1 MRPLRLL
8 LLALLA
14 APLLGSGLLSAAI
27 GPWHDDGPARVR
39 LISPWAEGPAGGE
52 LWLGLEIA
60 LAPGW
65 HSYWR
70 NSGDAG
76 YPPRVDLAETPGLGE
91 VELLFPVP
99 ERYDLP
105 GDLVAFGYEESVV
118 YPLRTRADFGS
129 AAAVAVR
136 GQVDYVVCASE
147 CIPFTSP
154 LALDQPLAAT
164 PREDPAG
171 AERLAAFRARLP
183 GPLPASGSVALRLL
197 ENGAAGGSFELAA
210 AGLPAAPA
218 ELFFAPHDLVELG
231 RPERRATEGGA
242 RFTVPFS
249 WRDRSRTPPSLD
261 LDWTLALPPGGV
273 AGAATLPLA
282 PPLAPPL
289 AIVEP
294 SAAAGEDSGA
304 RQATRWPWIA
314 LAAVILL
321 GLVWALW
328 PRSTDRR
335 AA

>member
-1 MRPLRLL
+1 MPRPRLHRAVL
-8 LLALLA
+8 CALFLVPSLA
-14 APLLGSGLLSAAI
+14 AGAA

-39 LISPWAEGPAGGE
+39 LISPWAEAPAGGE
-52 LWLGLEIA
+52 LWLGLEVA

-76 YPPRVDLAETPGLGE
+76 YPPRVDLSGTPGLGE

-99 ERYDLP
+99 ERFDLP

-118 YPLRTRADFGS
+118 YPLRVRADFGS

-136 GQVDYVVCASE
+136 GEVDYVVCASE

-154 LALDQPLAAT
+154 LLLDQPLAAA

-183 GPLPASGSVALRLL
+183 GSLPSGGKVALRLI
-197 ENGAAGGSFELAA
+197 ESRAGGGSFELAA
-210 AGLPAAPA
+210 EGLSAAPA

-231 RPERRATEGGA
+231 RPERRPAEGGA
-242 RFTVPFS
+242 AFTVPFS
-249 WRDRSRTPPSLD
+249 WRDRSRTPQSLD

-273 AGAATLPLA
+273 EGASTIPLA
-282 PPLAPPL
+282 MVATSP
-289 AIVEP
+289 
-294 SAAAGEDSGA
+294 AAGEDSSA
-304 RQATRWPWIA
+304 RRATRWPWIG
-314 LAAVILL
+314 LAAVVLL

-328 PRSTDRR
+328 PRSADRR

>member
-1 MRPLRLL
+1 MRPLRPPLP
-8 LLALLA
+8 ALLA
-14 APLLGSGLLSAAI
+14 AALLAAGSAGAAT

-39 LISPWAEGPAGGE
+39 LISPWAEAPAAGE

-99 ERYDLP
+99 ERFDLP

-118 YPLRTRADFGS
+118 YPLRMRADFGA

-164 PREDPAG
+164 PREDQEG
-171 AERLAAFRARLP
+171 ADRLAAFRARLP
-183 GPLPASGSVALRLL
+183 APLPPGSAVALRLL
-197 ENGAAGGSFELAA
+197 EIGAAGGSFELAA
-210 AGLPAAPA
+210 SSLPAAPA

-231 RPERRATEGGA
+231 RPDRRATAGGA
-242 RFTVPFS
+242 LFIVPFS
-249 WRDRSRTPPSLD
+249 WRDRSRTPPALD
-261 LDWTLALPPGGV
+261 FEWTLALPPGGFEGRS
-273 AGAATLPLA
+273 ALA
-282 PPLAPPL
+282 LAMTQ
-289 AIVEP
+289 P
-294 SAAAGEDSGA
+294 SAAAGGDSGA
-304 RQATRWPWIA
+304 RAVRWPWIA
-314 LAAVILL
+314 LALVTAA

-328 PRSTDRR
+328 PRSADRG

>member
-1 MRPLRLL
+1 MRQLRLL
-8 LLALLA
+8 LLGLLASPLLAPGLLLA
-14 APLLGSGLLSAAI
+14 AT

-39 LISPWAEGPAGGE
+39 LISPWAEAPASGE

-76 YPPRVDLAETPGLGE
+76 YPPRVDLSGTPGLRE

-118 YPLRTRADFGS
+118 YPLRMRAEFGATAT
-129 AAAVAVR
+129 AALR

-154 LALDQPLAAT
+154 LALDQPLADT

-171 AERLAAFRARLP
+171 ADRLAAFRARLP
-183 GPLPASGSVALRLL
+183 GPLPTSGSVVLRPL
-197 ENGAAGGSFELAA
+197 EIGTAGGSFELAA
-210 AGLPAAPA
+210 SGLQDVPA
-218 ELFFAPHDLVELG
+218 ELFFAPHDLAELG
-231 RPERRATEGGA
+231 RPVRRAAEGGA
-242 RFTVPFS
+242 SFTVPFS
-249 WRDRSRTPPSLD
+249 WRDRSRTPASLD
-261 LDWTLALPPGGV
+261 LDWTLALPSGGFE
-273 AGAATLPLA
+273 GASRLPLA
-282 PPLAPPL
+282 RM
-289 AIVEP
+289 EP
-294 SAAAGEDSGA
+294 AAAAAGASSTPA
-304 RQATRWPWIA
+304 SRWPWIA
-314 LAAVILL
+314 LALVTAAGI
-321 GLVWALW
+321 VWALW
-328 PRSTDRR
+328 PRSADRS